1 MAPVAVL
8 VGAPGAGK
16 STIGAALAERLGRPF
31 ADSDTLIEAKVGKTV
46 PEIFFDDGEPA
57 FRQLEKDTIAEALT
71 SFDGVLALGGGS
83 ILDPDT
89 RAALAGH
96 PVVLLAVSFPAAIK
110 RVGLGAG
117 RPLLALN
124 PRATM
129 RYLLDQ
135 RRPLYDEVATVT
147 VKTDG
152 RTAADVTAEVISAL
166 SR

>member
-16 STIGAALAERLGRPF
+16 STIGALLGKRLGVPF
-31 ADSDTLIEAKVGKTV
+31 ADSDTLIEAAAGKTV

-57 FRQLEKDTIAEALT
+57 FRLLEKDTIAEALAV
-71 SFDGVLALGGGS
+71 FDGVLSLGGGS
-83 ILDPDT
+83 ILDPGT

-117 RPLLALN
+117 RPLLNLN
-124 PRATM
+124 PRATLKHLM
-129 RYLLDQ
+129 DERL
-135 RRPLYDEVATVT
+135 PLYREVAAHTVDTDDRDPEDIADEVAALVT
-147 VKTDG
+147 G
-152 RTAADVTAEVISAL
+152 
-166 SR
+166 